1 MPAPAC
7 TMLPS
12 SALRYTAPSWPP
24 KVSLHPVTL
33 GGARWRPSLAHRR
46 PKGSPV
52 HFHPKDLTW
61 NASTQQVLYDILK
74 TLTKCHDFEVVEP
87 QRQDTFC
94 AAKIRQR
101 LSGILSALAF
111 CGGPVLV
118 LSTLVSRDAQTR
130 RKAPQECSAAGGPPQ
145 GPAGAS
151 IRTRSVLGL
160 LLTQINQ
167 SPQNQ
172 TPLVPLLS
180 LGTARSSGHLG
191 ARCSHPSCGWRLPLR
206 SCPAAN
212 ECPSHSLFSAACL
225 ACLLLSL
232 GDSAV

>member
-33 GGARWRPSLAHRR
+33 GGARWGPSLAHRR

-74 TLTKCHDFEVVEP
+74 TLNKCHDFEVVEP

-111 CGGPVLV
+111 CGGPCWSYQP
-118 LSTLVSRDAQTR
+118 LSAVMPRLGGRLHR
-130 RKAPQECSAAGGPPQ
+130 SAALPAGHPKAQLGPPSEHGQ
-145 GPAGAS
+145 
-151 IRTRSVLGL
+151 
-160 LLTQINQ
+160 
-167 SPQNQ
+167 
-172 TPLVPLLS
+172 
-180 LGTARSSGHLG
+180 SSGSFSL
-191 ARCSHPSCGWRLPLR
+191 RSTSHPKIKHPW
-206 SCPAAN
+206 CP
-212 ECPSHSLFSAACL
+212 CCH
-225 ACLLLSL
+225 
-232 GDSAV
+232 